1 MRTRPARLL
10 VRLYPVEWRK
20 RYAEE
25 FAAML
30 EMEHEDP
37 RTLGNTVWGAVCEHI
52 SPTQGGG
59 MEGQDCSF
67 RTILGKPSAFVPL
80 AMSIV
85 ALTAVL
91 GALAQDMI
99 VNHQIVHDPDEG
111 AVAHLWQLLMTM
123 QMPIVLYFAIKWL
136 RRAPGQTLRV
146 LAMQAGAWLASC
158 APVYFLHL

>member
-1 MRTRPARLL
+1 MRAGLARLL
-10 VRLYPVEWRK
+10 VRLYPAEWRE

-30 EMEHEDP
+30 EMERGNLP
-37 RTLGNTVWGAVCEHI
+37 TLGNSILGAVSEHLY
-52 SPTQGGG
+52 PTQGGG
-59 MEGQDCSF
+59 MEQQGFSLGS
-67 RTILGKPSAFVPL
+67 ILRKPSAFLPL
-80 AMSIV
+80 AMSVV
-85 ALTAVL
+85 ALAIVL
-91 GALAQDMI
+91 VAI
-99 VNHQIVHDPDEG
+99 VIGLIQHSPRDTDEG
-111 AVAHLWQLLMTM
+111 AVAHLWQLLMTV